1 VTFDQTVL
9 IWCLA
14 VPAAISIAGCLVAKW
29 SSQAFG
35 AAIASTTWWLAVAA
49 GLVGCMGWQ
58 WWPEDAWRRALWPLL
73 AWAILVGGTVPWRGL
88 ESPRWVLAGLLAM
101 ITAAIAMPGGAG
113 WEDTLDL
120 HRTWSALIGA
130 SCLANAFA
138 LEHLSK
144 TGGYRWSLLVA
155 LAALAGPMAMAA
167 ATYGSLA
174 QWAFAMIV
182 ATFVIAAF
190 AVFSTLESGLWA
202 AAIPATA
209 GGAGIAAAGR
219 FYSYETHPMWLHAA
233 VLFLPVMIT
242 VIDLPLRNRNPWIR
256 VIVSG
261 VGSAIIAGI
270 CIWRLLL
277 S

>member
-1 VTFDQTVL
+1 
-9 IWCLA
+9 
-14 VPAAISIAGCLVAKW
+14 
-29 SSQAFG
+29 
-35 AAIASTTWWLAVAA
+35 
-49 GLVGCMGWQ
+49 MGWQ
-58 WWPEDAWRRALWPLL
+58 WWPEDAWRQALWPLL
-73 AWAILVGGTVPWRGL
+73 AWALLIGGTALWSG
-88 ESPRWVLAGLLAM
+88 SDSWRWVLAGLLAM
-101 ITAAIAMPGGAG
+101 LTAAIAMPGGEG
-113 WEDTLDL
+113 WEDTLGL

-130 SCLANAFA
+130 SCLANSFA
-138 LEHLSK
+138 LDRLSK
-144 TGGYRWSLLVA
+144 SGGNRWSLLVA

-190 AVFSTLESGLWA
+190 AVFSSEQSGLWA
-202 AAIPATA
+202 AAIPATV

-219 FYSYETHPMWLHAA
+219 FYSYETHPMWLYAI

-242 VIDLPLRNRNPWIR
+242 AIDLPMRNRNPWIR

-261 VGSAIIAGI
+261 VGSAAIAGL